1 MLTKWGLRSTGL
13 TQAPAVTLY
22 AKNHAHTRT
31 QIHAEWVI
39 LKPKICL
46 APMLFWH
53 SIWQSFKSLLHPL
66 VEPKHQKKQTA
77 AVGIKVSVGVCVRAR
92 VCSSYLQHSAFCS
105 LRIFMAV
112 RYAENLTLFKSA
124 TGRKGDREIKGKW
137 TKKENRGRK
146 LENKMQQKS
155 AFWAT
160 QATSVFSEIWL
171 LLVIVCGDGWGE
183 RLLIWTV

>member
-77 AVGIKVSVGVCVRAR
+77 AVGIKVSVGVCARAR
-92 VCSSYLQHSAFCS
+92 ACSSYLQHSAFCS

-137 TKKENRGRK
+137 TKRKTEAENWKTKCSRNLPSGQHK
-146 LENKMQQKS
+146 QPLSSVKS
-155 AFWAT
+155 DF
-160 QATSVFSEIWL
+160 
-171 LLVIVCGDGWGE
+171 C
-183 RLLIWTV
+183 

>member
-1 MLTKWGLRSTGL
+1 MATSYRRLHYKHHFLILRMYLFILKKAPPVLTKWGLRSTGL

-22 AKNHAHTRT
+22 AKNHAHTRA

-77 AVGIKVSVGVCVRAR
+77 AVGIKVSVGGCVHLTYSTVLSVVCESSWLFGMLRISH
-92 VCSSYLQHSAFCS
+92 CSSP
-105 LRIFMAV
+105 LRA
-112 RYAENLTLFKSA
+112 
-124 TGRKGDREIKGKW
+124 GKE
-137 TKKENRGRK
+137 T
-146 LENKMQQKS
+146 
-155 AFWAT
+155 
-160 QATSVFSEIWL
+160 
-171 LLVIVCGDGWGE
+171 E
-183 RLLIWTV
+183 R

>member
-1 MLTKWGLRSTGL
+1 MATFYQRWHYKHKKTSLSHSENVFSFLFILTQPKKAPPVLTKWGLRSTGL

-66 VEPKHQKKQTA
+66 VEPKHQKKQTV
-77 AVGIKVSVGVCVRAR
+77 AVGIKVSVGVGVCVHLTYSTVLSVVCESSWLFGMLRISH
-92 VCSSYLQHSAFCS
+92 CSSPLQA
-105 LRIFMAV
+105 
-112 RYAENLTLFKSA
+112 
-124 TGRKGDREIKGKW
+124 GKE
-137 TKKENRGRK
+137 T
-146 LENKMQQKS
+146 
-155 AFWAT
+155 
-160 QATSVFSEIWL
+160 
-171 LLVIVCGDGWGE
+171 E
-183 RLLIWTV
+183 R

>member
-1 MLTKWGLRSTGL
+1 MATSYRRLHYKHKNHHSLILRMYLVIYLFLKKTPPVLTKWGLRSTGL

-77 AVGIKVSVGVCVRAR
+77 AVGIKVSVGVCARACVHLTYSTVLSVVCESSWLFGMLR
-92 VCSSYLQHSAFCS
+92 ISHCSSPLQA
-105 LRIFMAV
+105 
-112 RYAENLTLFKSA
+112 
-124 TGRKGDREIKGKW
+124 GKE
-137 TKKENRGRK
+137 T
-146 LENKMQQKS
+146 
-155 AFWAT
+155 
-160 QATSVFSEIWL
+160 
-171 LLVIVCGDGWGE
+171 E
-183 RLLIWTV
+183 R